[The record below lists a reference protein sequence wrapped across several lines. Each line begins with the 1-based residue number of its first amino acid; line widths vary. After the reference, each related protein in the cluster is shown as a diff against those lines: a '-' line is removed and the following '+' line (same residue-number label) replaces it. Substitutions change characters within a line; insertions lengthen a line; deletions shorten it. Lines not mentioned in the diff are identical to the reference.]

1 MSDNSVILLLG
12 SNIDPAVNIRKA
24 LELLK
29 VSLKISR
36 KSRLWKTEAIGS
48 SGPDFLNMAV
58 EVKTKLDAGQIKIEV
73 IDPIEKKLHRIR
85 TADKYAPRTI
95 DIDTIIFN
103 GLVKD
108 LNIWNRLFIALPV
121 SEIIP
126 DLINQTTGD
135 TLIETIENLKSSA
148 YAELFEIT

>member
-12 SNIDPAVNIRKA
+12 SNIDPAVNIQKA

-58 EVKTKLDAGQIKIEV
+58 EAKTKLDAWQIKTEV

-103 GLVKD
+103 GLVMD
-108 LNIWNRLFIALPV
+108 LNIWNSLFIALPV

-135 TLIETIENLKSSA
+135 TLIDTVENLKSSA
-148 YAELFEIT
+148 YAELFEIA